1 VTAIGS
7 GGAVATGGVVAT
19 GGSSGGGA
27 GGASAEVHPD
37 GPNDTTADSATTDG
51 TALTKFSFFV
61 TILGALRKLSGSQN
75 GFGGDLRYGQVTGLA
90 GADKL
95 CGEIAE
101 TSMPGSSAKQ
111 WRAFLSTVAGPVHAI
126 DRVGS
131 GPWYDRMG
139 RLVAMNRAALLQE
152 RPMGAAAAIIN
163 DLPNEYGIPNHSD
176 GAPGCVGNSCPD
188 NHDVLTGTGTTGQL
202 FNTNPLTTCNDWTS
216 AAATNPGT
224 RNNGPRCGHS
234 WPRAGSGM
242 NWMSSLAEGGCGPG
256 INLVDSGGP
265 KPGDYTVG
273 SGGGYGGFYCFA
285 LTP

>member
-1 VTAIGS
+1 
-7 GGAVATGGVVAT
+7 
-19 GGSSGGGA
+19 
-27 GGASAEVHPD
+27 
-37 GPNDTTADSATTDG
+37 
-51 TALTKFSFFV
+51 
-61 TILGALRKLSGSQN
+61 
-75 GFGGDLRYGQVTGLA
+75 
-90 GADKL
+90 
-95 CGEIAE
+95 
-101 TSMPGSSAKQ
+101 
-111 WRAFLSTVAGPVHAI
+111 VHAI

-176 GAPGCVGNSCPD
+176 GAPGCVGNTCPD
-188 NHDVLTGTGTTGQL
+188 NHDVLTGTSTTGQL
-202 FNTNPLTTCNDWTS
+202 FSTNPLTTCGDWTS

-234 WPRAGSGM
+234 WPRTGSGI

-256 INLVDSGGP
+256 VNLVDSGGP
-265 KPGDYTVG
+265 RAGDYTVG
-273 SGGGYGGFYCFA
+273 SGGGYGGFYCLA